1 MTICDFP
8 ASSKLASE
16 LSRAFYHDSYEAP
29 LKRADL
35 AMHEIYLAILG
46 HLPWWAR
53 VLIVVRNNIVSLFGL
68 RVEPAARVWRTE
80 FKDSYV
86 PGEKIARFKLYSQ
99 DQSEI
104 IAGENDKH
112 LDFRVSVLKVSESG
126 TNKVIVST
134 VIFAHNFFGKV
145 YLLFVLPFHRFGLR
159 HLLSQAVIRERI

>member
-53 VLIVVRNNIVSLFGL
+53 V
-68 RVEPAARVWRTE
+68 WRTE

-99 DQSEI
+99 NQSEI

-134 VIFAHNFFGKV
+134 VIFAHNLFGKV